1 MNILIAMDSLKG
13 SLSSLEANR
22 ATMEGLTKASPDFNI
37 QTVPVADGGEGTVEA
52 LVYATNGHFIDLV
65 VTGPLGEPVQARY
78 GILGDKKTAVIEVAE
93 ACGLPLLAKE
103 QRNPL
108 VTTTYGVGEMIVDA
122 VNKGCHELIIGL
134 GGSATTDAGI
144 GMLQALGYQF
154 LDEEGTSVGFGG
166 AELKRFA
173 TVDGRMVPESVKTAK
188 FRVACDVNNPLFGGN
203 GAAYIYGPQKGAT
216 PEMVKELDSGLRHFA
231 EIVLDE
237 LGINLQQISGAG
249 AAGGLGAAF
258 AGFLNSHLESGVDI
272 ILERTQLEEKLQQ
285 VDLVITGEGKL
296 DGQTS
301 MGKAPSGIAKM
312 AAKLNIPVIALAG
325 DISEGNST
333 LHDTGI
339 TAYFTI
345 VTGPTDLEEAMKP
358 EVTRGNL
365 KRVGEQVGRV
375 LKMGKGGF
383 DNHQRR

>member
-1 MNILIAMDSLKG
+1 
-13 SLSSLEANR
+13 
-22 ATMEGLTKASPDFNI
+22 
-37 QTVPVADGGEGTVEA
+37 
-52 LVYATNGHFIDLV
+52 
-65 VTGPLGEPVQARY
+65 
-78 GILGDKKTAVIEVAE
+78 VAE
-93 ACGLPLLAKE
+93 ACGLPLLLEE
-103 QRNPL
+103 QRDPL

-122 VNKGCHELIIGL
+122 VNKGCLELIIGL

-154 LDEEGTSVGFGG
+154 LDEEGTPVGFGG
-166 AELKRFA
+166 AELKRIA
-173 TVDGRMVPESVKTAK
+173 TVDGRMVPESVKVAK
-188 FRVACDVNNPLFGGN
+188 FRVACDVNNPLYGGN